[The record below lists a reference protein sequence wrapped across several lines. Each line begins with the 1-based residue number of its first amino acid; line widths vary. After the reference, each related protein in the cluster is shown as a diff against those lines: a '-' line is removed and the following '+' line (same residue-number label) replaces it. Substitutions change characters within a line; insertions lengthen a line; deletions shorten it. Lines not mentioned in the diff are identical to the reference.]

1 MANPVT
7 MGLNW
12 HREKKQNLQNPPK
25 QKQQRKTD
33 KMCSI
38 QIISHKLYYDIA
50 GSFPLLLRFLN

>member
-25 QKQQRKTD
+25 QKQQRKTESEGETLQRIEED
-33 KMCSI
+33 SPKFCTGTV
-38 QIISHKLYYDIA
+38 QVC
-50 GSFPLLLRFLN
+50 G